1 MSLKMQLRQH
11 QLQLQSLLTL
21 CWAWTHV
28 LPLVNSFKLRI
39 YLKTPRLCC
48 LHNEQKSHSSSP
60 NQQNKQ
66 THRINFIWRK
76 ARQKITV
83 RICWCPSQCSLHRF
97 VLSATVL
104 HGCNLGVCWSS
115 HQFGE
120 CSFLDALQMSLLY
133 RQECSHS
140 GHGFAL
146 KGRPLTSP
154 L

>member
-21 CWAWTHV
+21 CWAWTRV
-28 LPLVNSFKLRI
+28 LPLVNSFQTENLSEDPTFMLSSQWTKVTFLFT
-39 YLKTPRLCC
+39 KT
-48 LHNEQKSHSSSP
+48 NKNS
-60 NQQNKQ
+60 QNKFHLEESQ
-66 THRINFIWRK
+66 TE
-76 ARQKITV
+76 KITV
-83 RICWCPSQCSLHRF
+83 RTCWCPSQCSLHRF

-104 HGCNLGVCWSS
+104 HGCNLGVCGSS

-120 CSFLDALQMSLLY
+120 CSFLDSLQMSLLY